1 MIDSILNKRNEV
13 PAGVKPMT
21 KEFFANV
28 YAYMFLALGVS
39 GVTAYLAGFSNVFWS
54 YMLTETGVSPLFYI
68 IAFAPLLLVFAIQAS
83 YRRMGMGTILA
94 LFILFSAL
102 MGLSL
107 ASIFL
112 IYSLGTIF
120 NVFLISAGMFGAMAI
135 LGYTTKTDLSKFGS
149 LMYMLFIGIFIAS
162 LVNFFMHSEA
172 MGYWISFIG
181 IFVFTG
187 LTAWEMQ
194 KLKYIAADPNIDASD
209 KKKIALIGGL
219 SLYILFVNLFLS
231 LLRVFGGRD

>member
-1 MIDSILNKRNEV
+1 MFESILNRNET
-13 PAGVKPMT
+13 PTGIQPMT

-28 YAYMFLALGVS
+28 YSYMFLALGIS
-39 GVTAYLAGFSNVFWS
+39 GITAYFAGFSKVFWS
-54 YMLTETGVSPLFYI
+54 YMITETGVSPIFYVVV
-68 IAFAPLLLVFAIQAS
+68 FAPLVLAIAIQAR
-83 YRRMGMGTILA
+83 YRKMSMMTILA

-107 ASIFL
+107 ASIFV

-120 NVFLISAGMFGAMAI
+120 KVFLISAGMFGGMAI

-162 LVNFFMHSEA
+162 LVNMFMKSDA

-194 KLKYIAADPNIDASD
+194 KLKYIAADPTIDAND
-209 KKKIALIGGL
+209 KKKVALIGGL

>member
-1 MIDSILNKRNEV
+1 
-13 PAGVKPMT
+13 
-21 KEFFANV
+21 
-28 YAYMFLALGVS
+28 MFLALGIS
-39 GVTAYLAGFSNVFWS
+39 GITAYFAGFSTTFWS
-54 YMLTETGVSPLFYI
+54 YMMTETGISPLFYVVI
-68 IAFAPLLLVFAIQAS
+68 FAPLVLAIAIQAR
-83 YRRMGMGTILA
+83 YRKMSMMVILG

-107 ASIFL
+107 ASIFV

-120 NVFLISAGMFGAMAI
+120 KVFLISAGMFGGMAI

-162 LVNFFMHSEA
+162 LVNMFMKSDA

-194 KLKYIAADPNIDASD
+194 KLKYIAADPTIDAND
-209 KKKIALIGGL
+209 KKKVALIGGL

>member
-1 MIDSILNKRNEV
+1 MLEEILNRRDA
-13 PAGVKPMT
+13 PAGVPAMT

-39 GVTAYLAGFSNVFWS
+39 SFTAYIAGSSKVYWS
-54 YMLTETGVSPLFYI
+54 YMLTETGLSPWFYVV
-68 IAFAPLLLVFAIQAS
+68 AFSPLLLVFGIQAKYKQMS
-83 YRRMGMGTILA
+83 MSLLSV
-94 LFILFSAL
+94 LFILFSGL

-107 ASIFL
+107 ASVFL
-112 IYSLGTIF
+112 TYSLGTIF
-120 NVFLISAGMFGAMAI
+120 NVFLVSAGMFGGMAI
-135 LGYTTKTDLSKFGS
+135 LGYTTKTDLAKFGS
-149 LMYMLFIGIFIAS
+149 IMYMLFMGIFIAS
-162 LVNFFMHSEA
+162 LVNFFMHSKA

-194 KLKYIAADPNIDASD
+194 NLKYIASDPSIDAND

-219 SLYILFVNLFLS
+219 SLYITFINLFLS
-231 LLRVFGGRD
+231 MLRVFGGRE

>member
-1 MIDSILNKRNEV
+1 MFESILKRNET
-13 PAGVKPMT
+13 PAGVQPMT
-21 KEFFANV
+21 KEFFAHV
-28 YAYMFLALGVS
+28 YSYMFLALGIS
-39 GVTAYLAGFSNVFWS
+39 GITAYVAGFSTTFWS
-54 YMLTETGVSPLFYI
+54 YMLTDTGVSPIFYVVI
-68 IAFAPLLLVFAIQAS
+68 FAPLVLAIAIQAR
-83 YRRMGMGTILA
+83 YRKMSLMTILA
-94 LFILFSAL
+94 LFILFSGL

-107 ASIFL
+107 ASIFV

-120 NVFLISAGMFGAMAI
+120 KVFLISAGMFGGMVV

-162 LVNFFMHSEA
+162 LVNMFMKSDA

-194 KLKYIAADPNIDASD
+194 KLKYIAADPTIDAND
-209 KKKIALIGGL
+209 KKKVALIGGL
-219 SLYILFVNLFLS
+219 MLYILFVNLFLS

>member
-1 MIDSILNKRNEV
+1 MIDSILNKRKEV
-13 PAGVKPMT
+13 PVGVKPMT

-39 GVTAYLAGFSNVFWS
+39 GITAYLAGFSSAFWS
-54 YMLTETGVSPLFYI
+54 YMITDTGISPLFYVVI
-68 IAFAPLLLVFAIQAS
+68 FSPLLLVFAIQAR
-83 YRRMGMGTILA
+83 YRKMSMSTILA

-120 NVFLISAGMFGAMAI
+120 KVFLISAGMFGGMAI

-162 LVNFFMHSEA
+162 LVNLFMHSEA

-194 KLKYIAADPNIDASD
+194 KLKYIAADPTIDAD
-209 KKKIALIGGL
+209 NKKKIALIGGL